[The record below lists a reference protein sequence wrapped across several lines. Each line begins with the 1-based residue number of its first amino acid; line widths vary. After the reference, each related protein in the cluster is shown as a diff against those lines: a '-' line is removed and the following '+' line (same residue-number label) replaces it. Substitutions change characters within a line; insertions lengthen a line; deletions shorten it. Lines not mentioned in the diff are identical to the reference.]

1 MGKYEEALEEYYK
14 CKNFIGKD
22 ESLSTCIGVCL
33 FELKKKSEA
42 LEEFK
47 EVLKLNGEN
56 KIALKYKQLISN
68 DDIDLNKKEK
78 KKRFNKRKSV

>member
-1 MGKYEEALEEYYK
+1 
-14 CKNFIGKD
+14 
-22 ESLSTCIGVCL
+22 
-33 FELKKKSEA
+33 LKKKSEA